1 MTKAMLGN
9 ASYVNLRSWILPCGE
24 SPNELLSCKT
34 GINQLVHF
42 PKSGM
47 ESLVEEKAQAEYK
60 FLFLTF
66 LSLAVA
72 RLLGISHNLFSSV
85 VLHSNYQEPTRGS
98 ICIGQRYIPST
109 NSVFDQQL
117 VFAVCL
123 GIVGNLEKI
132 TPSNDFSIEIR
143 KKPLKRAALR

>member
-1 MTKAMLGN
+1 MLGN

-72 RLLGISHNLFSSV
+72 RLLGISHNLFSC
-85 VLHSNYQEPTRGS
+85 PT
-98 ICIGQRYIPST
+98 
-109 NSVFDQQL
+109 QQL
-117 VFAVCL
+117 PRTYQRQHMHRSTIHPLNQFCL
-123 GIVGNLEKI
+123 RPTTCFCCLPGN
-132 TPSNDFSIEIR
+132 SR
-143 KKPLKRAALR
+143 KFGENHSL

>member
-1 MTKAMLGN
+1 
-9 ASYVNLRSWILPCGE
+9 
-24 SPNELLSCKT
+24 
-34 GINQLVHF
+34 
-42 PKSGM
+42 M

-72 RLLGISHNLFSSV
+72 LLGISHNLFSSV

-109 NSVFDQQL
+109 NSVFDRQL

-132 TPSNDFSIEIR
+132 SPSNDFSIEIR